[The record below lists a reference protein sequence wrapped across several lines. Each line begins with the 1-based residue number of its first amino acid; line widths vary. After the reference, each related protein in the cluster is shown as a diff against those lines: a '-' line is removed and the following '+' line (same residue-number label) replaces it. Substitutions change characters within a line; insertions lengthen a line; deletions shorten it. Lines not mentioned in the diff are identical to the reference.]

1 MAIDTIFGSAAPA
14 DRPSLRAVLP
24 RAWRACRAWYV
35 KRRTRYSL
43 LDLTEEQLQDIGISR
58 AEARREAGKSFYWD
72 MNA

>member
-1 MAIDTIFGSAAPA
+1 MAIDTMFTSAASR
-14 DRPSLRAVLP
+14 DRPGFRTVLP
-24 RAWRACRAWYV
+24 RVWRACRAWYI
-35 KRRTRYSL
+35 KRHTRYSL